1 MGQTAFLFPGQGA
14 QYAGMGR
21 DLYERYPE
29 ARAVFDEADRVLG
42 FPLSRLCFEGPEERL
57 QQTEITQPAVLTA
70 SVAVLRVLEARGMRP
85 DLVAGLSLGEYTALV
100 AAGSLDFA
108 EALRIVRLRG
118 RLMQE
123 AVPPGEG
130 AMAAVLGL
138 DDAAVEAICREA
150 AAPGEVVVPANYNCP
165 GQVVIAGH
173 ARAVAEAARRAEAA
187 GARRVVPL
195 PVSAP
200 FHCPLMRPAAQRLA
214 PVLRAAPLRD
224 AAAPVAC
231 NVDGRLR
238 RAAEELREALI
249 LQVDHPVRW
258 QDCVRA
264 LLSAGATRF
273 LEVGPGTALTG
284 FVRRIDR
291 GAAAEPVGD
300 AAAVEALLARSGGVC

>member
-1 MGQTAFLFPGQGA
+1 MARTAFVFPGQGA

-29 ARAVFDEADRVLG
+29 ARAAFAEADEVLG

-57 QQTEITQPAVLTA
+57 QLTEITQPAVLAA
-70 SVAVLRVLEARGMRP
+70 SVAALRVLEARGLRP

-100 AAGSLDFA
+100 AAGSLEFA
-108 EALRIVRLRG
+108 DALRIVHLRG

-138 DDAAVEAICREA
+138 DDAAVEALCREA
-150 AAPGEVVVPANYNCP
+150 STADQLVVPANYNCP

-173 ARAVAEAARRAEAA
+173 ARAVAEAARRAAEA

-200 FHCPLMRPAAQRLA
+200 FHTPLMRPAAERLA
-214 PVLRAAPLRD
+214 PVLRATPIRD
-224 AAAPVAC
+224 AAVPVAC

-238 RAAEELREALI
+238 QRAEELREALI

-258 QDCVRA
+258 QDCVRS
-264 LLSAGATRF
+264 LLAAGATRF
-273 LEVGPGTALTG
+273 LEVGPGRALTG
-284 FVRRIDR
+284 FVRRIAPGVQAE
-291 GAAAEPVGD
+291 GAGD
-300 AAAVEALLARSGGVC
+300 AESIESLLARAGGGR